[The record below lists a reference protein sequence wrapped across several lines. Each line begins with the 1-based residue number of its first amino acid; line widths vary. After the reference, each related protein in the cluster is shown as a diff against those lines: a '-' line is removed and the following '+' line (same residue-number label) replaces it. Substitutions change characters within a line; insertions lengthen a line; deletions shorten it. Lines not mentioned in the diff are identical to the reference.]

1 VSNLEIHLLGEPEVL
16 LRGQPVMIERRITR
30 ILLYYLASQNGMIN
44 RSRLLPLLWREKEEQ
59 SAKAN
64 LRQSLHRLRTA
75 FVGTGLLKEQGDLI
89 GIDFNEVEVDLHQF
103 TYIFDLIYP
112 TINRI
117 PLTQPLP
124 NELFLKLSSLDR
136 LWHGTSFLGDTILSD
151 TPELADWFDDMHYR
165 LQHRRRWVLERL
177 SDHAMAIGEL
187 QESLNLAGRVLITN
201 ETDENLH
208 KRVLLLLL
216 RLNRLAEARDYYK
229 KTIRWFGREGLE
241 LSPEFHQQFDYL
253 TNPATRPRP
262 SNKVNWN
269 VYNGIEIPF
278 VGRLSESDLL
288 SQQYLAGGAVF
299 IFGES
304 GLGKTRLLANF
315 ANMAYPAPRTILA
328 QARAG
333 ESGLPYQPLMDA
345 LRRGVQPAEW
355 LRLPSVWANY
365 LSQLLPEL
373 LVLRSD
379 LKPPMLVVSLEQA
392 RTQLQEALRQLFLK
406 ISQNQRLLLII
417 DDAQWS
423 DEATL
428 AAVEYLISRPPFDKN
443 GLLVISARVEE
454 LNPGLQRM
462 HSHMVRD
469 PGVKTIQLE
478 QLKSTE
484 IAQII
489 QSTLHTSTS
498 STFIERLTRASG
510 GNPLY
515 IGEILSSL
523 AARSPNELESE
534 KFPTSENLAKFIQ
547 ARLIVLSQA
556 TQRVLEAASV
566 LGYDFSLIDLSSTV
580 QYAPEQLSA
589 ALCELEESHLLQIN
603 PPQNEI
609 GKVRINFIHD
619 KFREVQLQMISVV
632 QRSLLHRQAART
644 LEISAGKNLNES
656 AAIIAEHYE
665 QAGDFAEAFHHW
677 VLAGNHSLALYSI
690 NEADHAFEKAAALI
704 PFCEKQLGDDAIY
717 ELFEIW
723 GDMWSDRN
731 ATQILTRLGE
741 QLINL
746 GQARNS
752 SLLLSSGHHRLSNAA
767 FTSNDFQKGIDETSI
782 ALDCSSILD
791 HPRLKIRIYWE
802 LGVLQFMSGQVKEG
816 EEALK
821 KALQSFTERELKDTL
836 TLEWMAGIYYELGM
850 VKTISGWP
858 SQGNEY
864 AQHALD
870 ILQKSQNHHKVMINQ
885 ISILAKSL
893 IGLTKHY
900 MGQYIDADR
909 HLQESLKP
917 ATEAGLWRVDGYIH
931 DYLAMNELTL
941 GNLDEMAMHVE
952 QAIQIGEQCQRK
964 EIYSA
969 ARQVMGDAFIRMQDF
984 TSAREYFSMA
994 LEQNQNT
1001 FLTPYIMIHLG
1012 YCDIA
1017 LGNIEAGFQLV
1028 REAEKICQKYGL
1040 GLIEADA
1047 NLAYF
1052 SYYSNTGNWEACKER
1067 AKQCILNCE
1076 QRKLDFIKIFA
1087 EYFLGISFIQTGDPG
1102 HGLEILQKVANNAQS
1117 AHNFQ
1122 AEILTRQS
1130 IAVFLK
1136 QTGQDS
1142 TANVGRI
1149 MVLLKHLEAHT
1160 QSQVFRERFQR
1171 LLGSVTREPGIPGLF
1186 STF

>member
-1 VSNLEIHLLGEPEVL
+1 MSNLEIHLLGEPEVL

-59 SAKAN
+59 SARAN
-64 LRQSLHRLRTA
+64 LRQSLHRLRSA

-89 GIDFNEVEVDLHQF
+89 GVDFNEVEVDLHQF

-124 NELFLKLSSLDR
+124 NELFQKLSSLDR

-151 TPELADWFDDMHYR
+151 TPELADWFDGLHYR

-216 RLNRLAEARDYYK
+216 RLNRLGEAQDYYR
-229 KTIRWFGREGLE
+229 KTIRWFNREGLV
-241 LSPEFHQQFDYL
+241 LSPEFHQQFEYL

-269 VYNGIEIPF
+269 VYSGIEIPF

-315 ANMAYPAPRTILA
+315 ASMAYPAPRTILA

-355 LRLPSVWANY
+355 LRFPSVWASY

-379 LKPPMLVVSLEQA
+379 LKPPMLVSLEQA
-392 RTQLQEALRQLFLK
+392 RAQLQEALRQLFLK
-406 ISQNQRLLLII
+406 ISQNQRLLLIL

-428 AAVEYLISRPPFDKN
+428 TAVEYLISRPPLDKN
-443 GLLVISARVEE
+443 GLLVISARLEE

-469 PGVKTIQLE
+469 HGVKTIQLE

-498 STFIERLTRASG
+498 SAFVKRLARASG

-523 AARSPNELESE
+523 AARNPNELESE
-534 KFPTSENLAKFIQ
+534 QFPTSENLAKFIQ
-547 ARLIVLSQA
+547 ARLNVLPQA

-566 LGYDFSLIDLSSTV
+566 LGYDFSLIDLSTTV
-580 QYAPEQLSA
+580 QYSPEQLSI
-589 ALCELEESHLLQIN
+589 ALNELEASHLLQIN

-619 KFREVQLQMISVV
+619 KFREVQLQMIPVV

-644 LEISAGKNLNES
+644 LEVNSGNKLNES
-656 AAIIAEHYE
+656 AAVIAKHYE
-665 QAGDFAEAFHHW
+665 QAEDFAEAFHHW
-677 VLAGNHSLALYSI
+677 VLAGDHSLALFSI

-704 PFCEKQLGDDAIY
+704 PYCENQLGDEAIY
-717 ELFEIW
+717 ELFETW

-731 ATQILTRLGE
+731 ATQILTKLGE
-741 QLINL
+741 QLITL

-752 SLLLSSGHHRLSNAA
+752 ILLLSSGHHRLGNAA
-767 FTSNDFQKGIDETSI
+767 FTSNDFQKGLDETSM
-782 ALDCSSILD
+782 ALDCSSSLD

-802 LGVLQFMSGQVKEG
+802 LGVLQFMSGQVKDG
-816 EEALK
+816 EETLK
-821 KALQSFTERELKDTL
+821 KALQFFTERELEDKS

-864 AQHALD
+864 AQRALD
-870 ILQKSQNHHKVMINQ
+870 IFQQSQNQNKVMINQ
-885 ISILAKSL
+885 ISILARSL
-893 IGLTKHY
+893 IGLTKFY
-900 MGQYIDADR
+900 MGQYVDADR
-909 HLQESLKP
+909 YLQESLKP
-917 ATEAGLWRVDGYIH
+917 ATEAGLWRIDGYIH
-931 DYLAMNELTL
+931 DYLAMNELTM

-952 QAIQIGEQCQRK
+952 QAIQIGEKYQRK
-964 EIYSA
+964 EIYST

-984 TSAREYFSMA
+984 TSAREYFALA

-1001 FLTPYIMIHLG
+1001 FLTPYLMIHLG

-1028 REAEKICQKYGL
+1028 CEAEIICQKFGL
-1040 GLIEADA
+1040 GLIGADA
-1047 NLAYF
+1047 DLAYF
-1052 SYYSNTGNWEACKER
+1052 FYYSNIGNWEACKER
-1067 AKQCILNCE
+1067 SKQSILSCE
-1076 QRKLDFIKIFA
+1076 ERNLDFIKIFA

-1102 HGLEILQKVANNAQS
+1102 HGLEILQKVAEIAQK

-1130 IAVFLK
+1130 IAIFLK
-1136 QTGQDS
+1136 QTGQNS
-1142 TANVGRI
+1142 TTNAERI

-1160 QSQVFRERFQR
+1160 QSQVFRECFQR
-1171 LLGSVTREPGIPGLF
+1171 LLDSIAHEPGIPGLF